1 MMTTTTTMTT
11 TTATTATTAEPVRVK
26 QLVVRLSRN
35 FTGLRARV
43 VIGSILLLV
52 AAFAIS
58 VVALRQALLVRVDD
72 DINTAM
78 AHEIDELRLIADGVD
93 PATEQPYGEN
103 AAAIMSAFLEG
114 NVPAGG
120 EAFYAFLD
128 GQPYLSSFGAPSA
141 VFSDDALLDRWTSAT
156 EVTRV
161 EATTTDGELHSVAVP
176 LLGDNGEVLATFVV
190 ATYPAVDLAD
200 VNQVVR
206 TVMIV
211 ALPVLLVASM
221 AAWSLAGRM
230 LRPVRELTLA
240 ARATGASDLTRR
252 IAVGGGDEIAEL
264 AHTFNGMLDRLDLA
278 FRSQRAFL
286 NDVAH
291 ELRTPITIVSGHVE
305 LLSDDPAERAETIAL
320 VTDELHRMGRYV
332 ADLLLVA
339 RAAQPDFLKPQL
351 VDIGEILDAVLAK
364 SAPLGERDWVR
375 TTVPRPGTL
384 LTTADGDRL
393 TQALLALVTNAVENT
408 EVGDRIELGA
418 DAQSVNSIAMIR
430 VWVADGGSG
439 IDPSAHDRIFN
450 RFSREQSSTAS
461 RPEGTGL
468 GLTIVDAIVR
478 AHGGEI
484 QLDSALGEGTRFCI
498 VIPRHIGQE
507 DLQ

>member
-1 MMTTTTTMTT
+1 MTMTT
-11 TTATTATTAEPVRVK
+11 TAMTATTPTPAEPAAVK

-35 FTGLRARV
+35 ISGLRARV

-58 VVALRQALLVRVDD
+58 VIALRQALLVRVDE

-93 PATEQPYGEN
+93 PATGQPYGED

-114 NVPAGG
+114 NVPTAGG
-120 EAFYAFLD
+120 AFYAFL
-128 GQPYLSSFGAPSA
+128 GGRPYLSSFGAPSA

-156 EVTRV
+156 EATRI
-161 EATTTDGELHSVAVP
+161 EATTADGDLRSVAVP
-176 LLGDNGEVLATFVV
+176 LLGENGEVLATFVV

-200 VNQVVR
+200 VNRVVR
-206 TVMIV
+206 TVMVV
-211 ALPVLLVASM
+211 ALPVLLIASM

-252 IAVGGGDEIAEL
+252 IEVGGDDEIAEL

-332 ADLLLVA
+332 ADLLVVA
-339 RAAQPDFLKPQL
+339 RAAQPDFLRPQL
-351 VDIGEILDAVLAK
+351 VDIGDILDAVLAK
-364 SAPLGERDWVR
+364 AAPLGEREWVR

-384 LTTADGDRL
+384 LTIADGDRL
-393 TQALLALVTNAVENT
+393 TQALLSLVTNAIENT
-408 EVGDRIELGA
+408 GTGDRIELGA
-418 DAQSVNSIAMIR
+418 DTRSTHSNDMIR
-430 VWVADGGSG
+430 IWVADNGVG
-439 IDPSAHDRIFN
+439 IESDVQDRIFN
-450 RFSREQSSTAS
+450 RFSRGQSSTAN

-468 GLTIVDAIVR
+468 GLAIVDAIIK

-484 QLDSALGEGTRFCI
+484 HVDSVVGDGTRFLI
-498 VIPRHIGQE
+498 LLPREMGQE
-507 DLQ
+507 RFQ